1 MRVPQIL
8 FFPGVSLIVMLTPGR
23 LDAKTTDGLATTT
36 IIVPKGI
43 TSWTTKPHAVY
54 HNGKTYYGYQNQRRV
69 EVNYRDH
76 ATDKVGTPV
85 VIHTYTFD
93 DDHGTP
99 SLFVVPAGEHAG
111 KLVVLYSHHN
121 SPLYSRRST
130 HAEDISAWDG
140 AVTVDSGRCNY
151 PKPFVRSD
159 GSVWMSYRL
168 SGTGHV
174 YRTTCDG
181 ATWSAPITL
190 ASTDDGLLYTF
201 LAARGD
207 TFHLG
212 FGRYEAST
220 QRFRDAYHA
229 YSDDG
234 GVTWKRSDGT
244 AITMP
249 ISAVKATCAYDDS
262 ESIEWSRILDIAVNA
277 DGTPAMLFY
286 YNMPNF
292 RSGSLKFLDM
302 KVAQLRWNG
311 STWQRENI
319 LAFAP
324 YHRANLTGQAV
335 YACSGAQKPGDINT
349 VVVVEGRHGEY
360 SGSGFQTIV
369 VPCRARA
376 VLYRRSK
383 AGWHRIGPITDA
395 PETWEGPVPSETFE
409 TRAQW
414 VERTPGDFEVI
425 LSRVTHYRAFQV
437 WRSSIIGLTLKGK

>member
-1 MRVPQIL
+1 M
-8 FFPGVSLIVMLTPGR
+8 VMFAAGR
-23 LDAKTTDGLATTT
+23 LEAGATDRLGTST
-36 IIVPKGI
+36 IIAPEGI
-43 TSWTTKPHAVY
+43 TSWTTRPHAVY
-54 HNGKTYYGYQNQRRV
+54 HNGRTYYGYQNQRKV

-76 ATDKVGTPV
+76 ATGKIGTPV
-85 VIHTYTFD
+85 VVHTYTFD

-121 SPLYSRRST
+121 KPLYSRRST
-130 HAEDISAWDG
+130 KAEDVSAWDD
-140 AVTVDSGRCNY
+140 AVTIDSGGCNY

-174 YRTTCDG
+174 YRTTSDG
-181 ATWSAPITL
+181 ATWSAPTTL
-190 ASTDDGLLYTF
+190 ASADDGLLYMF

-212 FGRYEAST
+212 FGRYEAGT

-249 ISAVKATCAYDDS
+249 ITAAKATCAYDDS
-262 ESIEWSRILDIAVNA
+262 KSIEWSRVLDIAVDA

-292 RSGSLKFLDM
+292 RSGSLKFLNM
-302 KVAQLRWNG
+302 TVAQLRWDG
-311 STWQRENI
+311 STWQLQDI
-319 LAFAP
+319 LALAP
-324 YHRANLTGQAV
+324 YHRANLNGQAV
-335 YACSGAQKPGDINT
+335 YACSGAQKPGDIDT
-349 VVVVEGRHGEY
+349 VVVMEGRHGEY

-383 AGWHRIGPITDA
+383 AGWQRIGPVADG
-395 PETWEGPVPSETFE
+395 PETRGGSVPTEAFE
-409 TRAQW
+409 TRPQW
-414 VERTPGDFEVI
+414 VERTPGDSEVI
-425 LSRVTHYRAFQV
+425 LSRVTHYRAYQG
-437 WRSSIIGLTLKGK
+437 WRSSLIGVALQGK